1 MTLTTP
7 MRCPQQ
13 WLRDPSQRN
22 VEEGLD
28 GEIEMITPV
37 SIFRT
42 VGRVSRPSSGQNS
55 NHSGSVQHDS
65 QSRNLEREQ
74 PVLPAADGGFE
85 AWMMLAASMLI
96 QVPVW
101 GMLRSHQPLFYLVR
115 LQPLLRD

>member
-28 GEIEMITPV
+28 GEIEMITPA

-65 QSRNLEREQ
+65 QSRNLEREE

-101 GMLRSHQPLFYLVR
+101 GMLRSHQPLFHLVR